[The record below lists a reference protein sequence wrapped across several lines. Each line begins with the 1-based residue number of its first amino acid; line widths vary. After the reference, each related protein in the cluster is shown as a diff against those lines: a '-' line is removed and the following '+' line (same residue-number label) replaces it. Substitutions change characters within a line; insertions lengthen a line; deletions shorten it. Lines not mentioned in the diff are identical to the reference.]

1 MAAAGAIARGYGRR
15 DGVPNAL
22 IASAARISL
31 NDRRSVETTRRRKQA
46 WQSEAWDV
54 HDEVGEI
61 GYAVSYIANLMSK
74 LRLFPA
80 MRVTPDQPPIP
91 LDSDDSTFPAQYR
104 QLAIDTLSRLRS
116 SQGGQSAILRELSQN
131 LEVAGELYLHGHSE
145 AATTNDEQLALNDW
159 GQPQAEAV
167 TPDMVE
173 DWQVR
178 SVDELTVQGDQF
190 VLRRGPG
197 STAGTPIPSTD
208 LVIRLWERHPR
219 FSELST
225 CAMRRVLAEAEA
237 LLLLSREIRAQSKAR
252 MNNGLLLVPSELS
265 FGPVDP
271 TRDSGDGE
279 EADDP
284 FDADLNEA
292 MITPVQEE
300 GSASTVVP
308 MVVRGPAEYLKE
320 IRHLTLERPLDAGLE
335 ARIEQRILRIAR
347 GMDIP
352 AEVITGFQ
360 ATTFANAAQVR
371 QSEFDDHIEPR
382 AVLVCDAITAGYYQ
396 WALEVAGV
404 PEDVA
409 STTFV
414 WFDPEAII
422 VKPDTAETAG
432 VAFTAGVISPAAYR
446 NALGFTEDDA
456 PDDADSLRHML
467 LSGKRIDPFVE
478 VQLLIESGLAPAD
491 TQLPA
496 PGFGI
501 VGELKSVSAL
511 PMPGVNP
518 DAPPPVIVSPR
529 PPVVPGEPAVPPP
542 PTAPPT
548 SGSEPVPPKPV
559 TASGTPDKW
568 AKLGPQLS
576 AIDRDLRTRIVGAL
590 DQAMRTALDRAGN
603 RIRGK
608 TQRAAG
614 GDRSAARQ
622 IADAIP
628 AREVAAR
635 LGAEAVHAAGMSDN
649 ELVVGSFASVLEDIG
664 HWLDAG
670 YARAVGAVEKAIGP
684 LSAPTRTALDTK
696 HAANMAL
703 AHAWLSENLTALAAS
718 RLYSPNPD
726 VPPAG
731 EHDGTVLIPV
741 GLVRAALAMAGGTH
755 PKGGGSLVSSAW
767 VDAGGAQ
774 PITDGDGNPVGG
786 IGTGGDIMAV
796 VTDAGGSIEAYE
808 WVYGQ
813 SERPFEPHQ
822 RLDETVATSFDD
834 PIWANTEDPWTGLDS
849 YAPGDHL
856 GCGCDWMP
864 IIVDQATGD
873 STIDT
878 GGDDTADDE
887 TATSED
893 TGFAPSNDGTESVS
907 TPSTIRKVLADV
919 LTPAADLDATAD
931 AAEVAD
937 EDDADEDEPALVTAP
952 RPARKV
958 KR

>member
-320 IRHLTLERPLDAGLE
+320 IRYLTLERPLDAGLE

-518 DAPPPVIVSPR
+518 DAPPPVIVAPR
-529 PPVVPGEPAVPPP
+529 PPVAPGEPVTPPAP
-542 PTAPPT
+542 PPPT

-726 VPPAG
+726 IPPAG

-774 PITDGDGNPVGG
+774 PITDGDGHPVGG

-796 VTDAGGSIEAYE
+796 ITDAGGQVEAWQ

-813 SERPFEPHQ
+813 SERSFEPH
-822 RLDETVATSFDD
+822 LTLADTTVESLDD
-834 PIWANTEDPWTGLDS
+834 PLWANEAGWPDVPT
-849 YAPGDHL
+849 YFPGDHAGCSCDL
-856 GCGCDWMP
+856 GLV
-864 IIVDQATGD
+864 IIDGSGD
-873 STIDT
+873 VAPDPAVAELL
-878 GGDDTADDE
+878 ADDQTPE
-887 TATSED
+887 DED
-893 TGFAPSNDGTESVS
+893 TDSSPSNEGTRSVSAPSILG
-907 TPSTIRKVLADV
+907 KVLADV

-937 EDDADEDEPALVTAP
+937 EDDEDEDEPDLVTAP